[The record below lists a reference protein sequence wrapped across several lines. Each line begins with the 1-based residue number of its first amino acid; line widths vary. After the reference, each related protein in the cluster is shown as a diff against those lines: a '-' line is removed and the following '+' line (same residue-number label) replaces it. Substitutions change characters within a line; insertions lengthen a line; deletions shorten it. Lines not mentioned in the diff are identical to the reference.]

1 MDGILLDQ
9 HGRNEDIFERG
20 TEILWVENWIMDSKI
35 CLICTDYIYK
45 SSELKYFFHNDF
57 FSFLLNGKKKP

>member
-1 MDGILLDQ
+1 MDGILLDE

-45 SSELKYFFHNDF
+45 SLSGFRCFRTEVF
-57 FSFLLNGKKKP
+57 FS